1 VLEAG
6 RDLGA
11 CPISTFIHVTLPLSR
26 NGILAA
32 SVLIALP
39 MFGDYYTND
48 VISGSPRTSMIG
60 NQINLFFQES
70 TGANVGACLV
80 IVLSVLLAAL
90 MSYYLWITVRASAQ
104 TSASL
109 L

>member
-1 VLEAG
+1 M
-6 RDLGA
+6 
-11 CPISTFIHVTLPLSR
+11 TLPLSK

-48 VISGSPRTSMIG
+48 LISNSPKTSMIG
-60 NQINLFFQES
+60 NQINLFFQQG
-70 TGANVGACLV
+70 TQPAVGASLV
-80 IVLSVLLAAL
+80 IILSVLLAVL
-90 MSYYLWITVRASAQ
+90 MSYYLWVTVRASAE
-104 TSASL
+104 TKESL